1 MEGMLNILKPPG
13 MTSHDVVDF
22 IRKIY
27 NIRKVG
33 HTGTLDPDA
42 AGILPVCVGNATKFV
57 SYLLEHDKRY
67 RFEITFGFTTDTL
80 DKSGKIV
87 KSGPVRIL
95 REEELRQVLNEFKG
109 KIKQIPP
116 MYSAKKIK
124 GKKLYEYAREGKTI
138 DIPPIEVT
146 IYDIELVEYEPPYRV
161 LIDVKCSK
169 GTYVRALVRDICEKL
184 NMPGYMSML
193 IRTEVGAFKIEDAY
207 TLEEI
212 REKKVLLQPI
222 DKFIE
227 LPSVQLNKM
236 EAEKIL
242 KGQFIQN
249 RYPIETSLLKLYD
262 NNGKFLGIGI
272 LERNKIRPKRL
283 LWGGNDNLQIVY
295 ESNASKYK
303 EAKVI
308 ALGNF
313 DGVHIG
319 HQELIKQAIALS
331 KENNLASAVFT
342 FKQHTSKIL
351 TPDKQPELITTY
363 QKKVEILKQFNLD
376 YGIFFDFT
384 ESFSKLTA
392 EEFIK
397 KILVELLNIKIA
409 VVGHNYRFGY
419 KALGN
424 VDTLK
429 KYSKIYS
436 YKVYVV
442 PPVIREG
449 IVVSSSYIRE
459 LIKSGKVEEAN
470 SLLGRFFPLQ
480 GKVIHGQEI
489 GRKLG
494 FPTANLQISED
505 LVLPK
510 AGVYVTRVKIED
522 KFYIAVTNVGSKP
535 TFGGKSISVES
546 YILDYNE
553 NLYDKY
559 LEVEFITRIR
569 DEIKFQNLEA
579 LKEQVFKD
587 INYAKNFK
595 NILQQK
601 HYVIK

>member
-1 MEGMLNILKPPG
+1 M
-13 MTSHDVVDF
+13 
-22 IRKIY
+22 
-27 NIRKVG
+27 
-33 HTGTLDPDA
+33 
-42 AGILPVCVGNATKFV
+42 
-57 SYLLEHDKRY
+57 
-67 RFEITFGFTTDTL
+67 
-80 DKSGKIV
+80 
-87 KSGPVRIL
+87 
-95 REEELRQVLNEFKG
+95 
-109 KIKQIPP
+109 
-116 MYSAKKIK
+116 
-124 GKKLYEYAREGKTI
+124 
-138 DIPPIEVT
+138 
-146 IYDIELVEYEPPYRV
+146 
-161 LIDVKCSK
+161 
-169 GTYVRALVRDICEKL
+169 
-184 NMPGYMSML
+184 
-193 IRTEVGAFKIEDAY
+193 
-207 TLEEI
+207 
-212 REKKVLLQPI
+212 
-222 DKFIE
+222 
-227 LPSVQLNKM
+227 
-236 EAEKIL
+236 
-242 KGQFIQN
+242 
-249 RYPIETSLLKLYD
+249 
-262 NNGKFLGIGI
+262 
-272 LERNKIRPKRL
+272 
-283 LWGGNDNLQIVY
+283 QIVY

-470 SLLGRFFPLQ
+470 SLLGRFFSLQ